1 MHMPDPV
8 AEAFARQIT
17 VELASSAAYL
27 QMSIFF
33 ADQNLTGMSS
43 WMRAQSDEERDHAL
57 RFLDFAVDR
66 GHAPS
71 IGEVPPPATDF
82 KGPEEVFEVALRQE
96 RQVTQAI
103 HDLHRLALD
112 EGDLASVPFLLDFVS
127 EQTEEEA
134 AVETILDRIRLA
146 DGEPSAVLILDRELG
161 DRASG

>member
-112 EGDLASVPFLLDFVS
+112 EGDLASVPS
-127 EQTEEEA
+127 SSTSS
-134 AVETILDRIRLA
+134 
-146 DGEPSAVLILDRELG
+146 PSRPKRRRQWRRSSTG
-161 DRASG
+161 FASPTASPPPC